1 MAQVRAIY
9 VSIRRI
15 SAGKGAAVQK
25 DLACPNRIRK
35 FRYGLEARAPL
46 AFGICLDRK

>member
-1 MAQVRAIY
+1 

-25 DLACPNRIRK
+25 DLTCPNRISK
-35 FRYGLEARAPL
+35 ISLGL
-46 AFGICLDRK
+46 